1 MRQSILV
8 LFFTL
13 FFSQLFAQKGS
24 FSGRILNEKTQE
36 PIPEF
41 HVFIP
46 NTTFQTF
53 SDSLGNFSLRGIPV
67 GPWEVFAVKN
77 GFEISSQNIQVSQSN
92 NALNKWGISPLA
104 NLEFDELKDS
114 KIKKVKEQ
122 FESRLG
128 IEAKES
134 ELILINPEVLRFF
147 GKEGASDVWV
157 DFSDVLMVQNL
168 KTGYLISMRLR
179 KPQNLSRAFD
189 TSDLLLSYLELDLGS
204 VEEKN
209 LINSNR
215 VEAYQNSPI
224 YAIRKLLGEQSNEIK
239 LSPTGQEG
247 EFKLQAKS
255 PIEIKESDQNYRAL
269 AFDGDG
275 LEIRTNGSPV
285 NPEFLKTQGFP
296 SSEYPLKALPLDFDY
311 DVAIALD
318 EVDRSLEALQERVF
332 IHTDKDVYMM
342 GEQLLFKAYLLMGN
356 PLLMDEASKVL
367 HVEIVDPTGYSMLH
381 KVFPIENGRSSGAIY
396 LGPELNTKDFI
407 VKAYTLWG
415 ANYGADFEYY
425 KPIQVMSSLWEV
437 GKNTIESKSEGIV
450 VFSDKQA
457 YQSQDSITLNVVVN
471 NQKGS
476 IAAANLSV
484 AVVQG
489 NGVQNMNSSDDLLI
503 DFLQFKPQ
511 FEHVDSSNFDF
522 DKEYG
527 LTVKGKINDSLPQIN
542 KAKVE
547 VMVDNFMDKR
557 DLSPDFFGEFYLKGL
572 HKEGEFAVLVKG
584 TSPDGKRPLREIELD
599 LASPNNQFDFSH
611 FDFGRVQTLSKRPQD
626 VDSLISEYLKVKEG
640 EILLDAVEVED
651 KKEDDFGAMP
661 YGRAER
667 TYEMDGVYLSGDTQQ
682 FIYSFANRTGFRVG
696 GIPPMIINARGAVGG
711 PPLIL
716 LNGSPITPVTGP
728 TLGSDGGQ
736 AQYRALQSINV
747 FNIKKI
753 EVIKSVVPA
762 YGDAGKYG
770 IINII
775 TKTGAEMAADIN
787 TYQEFKLMGLE
798 KLEVGPKTDL
808 GLDNPTIY
816 WNPNVGISSFQT
828 SATLK
833 FKLPENPGP
842 FWVIVNGVNSSGEPV
857 SGRFLMNQKSL
868 GENSN

>member
-1 MRQSILV
+1 MKQSFLG
-8 LFFTL
+8 LFFIL
-13 FFSQLFAQKGS
+13 FVSQLFAQKGS
-24 FSGRILNEKTQE
+24 FSGKIIDRRTQE
-36 PIPEF
+36 PIPEC

-46 NTTFQTF
+46 NTTFQAYT
-53 SDSLGNFSLRGIPV
+53 DSLGDFSIKGIPI

-77 GFEISSQNIQVSQSN
+77 GFEILSQNIQIIQSKN
-92 NALNKWGISPLA
+92 EMNQWEILPKEHS
-104 NLEFDELKDS
+104 NLDELKDS
-114 KIKKVKEQ
+114 KIKKAKEQ
-122 FESRLG
+122 FESRIG
-128 IEAKES
+128 IETKES
-134 ELILINPEVLRFF
+134 ELVLINPEVLIFF
-147 GKEGASDVWV
+147 EKDGSSDVWV
-157 DFSDVLMVQNL
+157 DFSDVLLVQNL
-168 KTGYLISMRLR
+168 KTGYLISVRL
-179 KPQNLSRAFD
+179 KEPQNLAEIFD
-189 TSDLLLSYLELDLGS
+189 PSDVLLSFLELDLGS
-204 VEEKN
+204 VDEKN

-224 YAIRKLLGEQSNEIK
+224 YAIRKLLGEQSKEIK

-247 EFKLQAKS
+247 EFILQAKS
-255 PIEIKESDQNYRAL
+255 PIEIKESGQNFRAL
-269 AFDGDG
+269 AFEGEG
-275 LEIRTNGSPV
+275 LEIRANGSPV
-285 NPEFLKTQGFP
+285 YPELLITQGFP
-296 SSEYPLKALPLDFDY
+296 SSNFPMKSLPLDFDY

-332 IHTDKDVYMM
+332 IHTDKDIYMM

-381 KVFPIENGRSSGAIY
+381 KVFPIENGKSSGAIF

-425 KPIQVMSSLWEV
+425 KPIQVMSSLWKV
-437 GKNTIESKSEGIV
+437 GNNTIEPKTEGIV
-450 VFSDKQA
+450 VFSDKQT

-489 NGVQNMNSSDDLLI
+489 NGIHYMNSTDDLLT
-503 DFLQFKPQ
+503 DFLKFNPQ
-511 FEHVDSSNFDF
+511 IDQVDSSSFDF

-527 LTVKGKINDSLPQIN
+527 LTLKGKVNDSLPQIN

-547 VMVDNFMDKR
+547 VMIDNFMDKR
-557 DLSPDFFGEFYLKGL
+557 ELSPDFLGEFYLKGL

-584 TSPDGKRPLREIELD
+584 TSPDGKRPLREIVLELV
-599 LASPNNQFDFSH
+599 SPKSQFDFSN
-611 FDFGRVQTLSKRPQD
+611 FDFGRVQSLSKRSQE
-626 VDSLISEYLKVKEG
+626 VDSLISEYLKVREG

-716 LNGSPITPVTGP
+716 LNGAPITPVTGP

-770 IINII
+770 VINII
-775 TKTGAEMAADIN
+775 TKSGTEMAADIN

-798 KLEVGPKTDL
+798 KLSYGAKTDFES
-808 GLDNPTIY
+808 DNPTIY
-816 WNPNVGISSFQT
+816 WNPNVGISSTQT

-833 FKLPENPGP
+833 FKLPENLGP

-857 SGRFLMNQKSL
+857 SGRFLMNK
-868 GENSN
+868 

>member
-1 MRQSILV
+1 MKQSFLA
-8 LFFTL
+8 LFFIL
-13 FFSQLFAQKGS
+13 FFSQLFAQKGT
-24 FSGRILNEKTQE
+24 FSGRIFNENTQE
-36 PIPEF
+36 PIPEG

-46 NTTFQTF
+46 NTTFQTYT
-53 SDSLGNFSLRGIPV
+53 DSLGNFSLRGIPV

-92 NALNKWGISPLA
+92 NALNKWGISPEV

-114 KIKKVKEQ
+114 KIKKAKEQ
-122 FESRLG
+122 FEDRLG

-134 ELILINPEVLRFF
+134 ELVLINPEVLRFF
-147 GKEGASDVWV
+147 EKEGSNDVWV
-157 DFSDVLMVQNL
+157 DFSDVLLVQNL
-168 KTGYLISMRLR
+168 KSGYLISMRLR
-179 KPQNLSRAFD
+179 KPQNLSRGFETTD
-189 TSDLLLSYLELDLGS
+189 ILLSFLELDLGS

-215 VEAYQNSPI
+215 VEVYQNSPI

-239 LSPTGQEG
+239 LIPTAQEG

-255 PIEIKESDQNYRAL
+255 PIEIKEPDQNYRAL

-275 LEIRTNGSPV
+275 LEIRANGSPV
-285 NPEFLKTQGFP
+285 YPELLKTQGFP

-367 HVEIVDPTGYSMLH
+367 HVEIVDPSGYSLLH
-381 KVFPIENGRSSGAIY
+381 KVFPLENGKSSGAIF

-437 GKNTIESKSEGIV
+437 GKNTIEPKSEGIV

-476 IAAANLSV
+476 IAAANLSL

-489 NGVQNMNSSDDLLI
+489 NGIQYMNSTDDLLI
-503 DFLQFKPQ
+503 DFLKFKPQ
-511 FEHVDSSNFDF
+511 LDHVDSAGFEF
-522 DKEYG
+522 DKEFG

-542 KAKVE
+542 KSRVE

-557 DLSPDFFGEFYLKGL
+557 ELRSDFLGEFYLEGL

-584 TSPDGKRPLREIELD
+584 TSPDGKIPLREIEMELV
-599 LASPNNQFDFSH
+599 SPKNQFDFSH
-611 FDFGRVQTLSKRPQD
+611 FDFGRVQPLSKRPQD
-626 VDSLISEYLKVKEG
+626 VDSLISEYLKVQEG
-640 EILLDAVEVED
+640 EMLLDAVEVED
-651 KKEDDFGAMP
+651 EREENFGEMP

-667 TYEMDGVYLSGDTQQ
+667 VYEMGDVYLSGDTQQ
-682 FIYSFANRTGFRVG
+682 FIYSFAARTGFRVG

-716 LNGSPITPVTGP
+716 LNGAPITPIAGP

-736 AQYRALQSINV
+736 AQYRAFQSINI

-762 YGDAGKYG
+762 YGDAGKFG
-770 IINII
+770 VINII
-775 TKTGAEMAADIN
+775 TKTGTEMAADIN
-787 TYQEFKLMGLE
+787 TYKEFKLMGLE
-798 KLEVGPKTDL
+798 KLAKGAKTEL
-808 GLDNPTIY
+808 EPHNPTIY
-816 WNPNVGISSFQT
+816 WNPNVGISSTQT

-833 FKLPENPGP
+833 FKLHKNPGP
-842 FWVIVNGVNSSGEPV
+842 FWVIVNGINSSGEPV